1 MNRMPPQLLMAAKI
15 ALPTTD
21 NDHRNFWLGCVGVRH
36 DGVMVSAKNGA
47 SEFSES
53 VQQYQLQP
61 NAHAEG
67 RVLRK
72 LGRRGVVYVARVAKK
87 DGKLAMSMPC
97 PMCQVRLRGMQ
108 VNKVYYTINE
118 SQYGIW
124 YPETDKHTIYTV

>member
-1 MNRMPPQLLMAAKI
+1 MNPFNYLKMAAKL
-15 ALPTTD
+15 ALPNHD
-21 NDHRNFWLGCVGVRH
+21 NDHRNFWLAAIGIRD
-36 DGVMVSAKNGA
+36 DGAMVSAKNGA

-72 LGRRGVVYVARVAKK
+72 LGKRGMMYVARVAKK
-87 DGKLAMSMPC
+87 DGKLAMSQPC
-97 PMCQVRLRGMQ
+97 PMCQVRIKAMQ
-108 VNKVYYTINE
+108 IKKVYYTINE

-124 YPETDKHTIYTV
+124 LPESDKYKIYTV